1 MDSVHWTV
9 WRCAKGRAFECLRNV
24 FKKQVP
30 VDGRRLDSIRH
41 LQIANVTNGDQL
53 RTILIDGRD
62 SEPLM
67 MLSRDSLVE
76 STVKCA

>member
-1 MDSVHWTV
+1 MF
-9 WRCAKGRAFECLRNV
+9 ANF

-53 RTILIDGRD
+53 RAILIGGRD
-62 SEPLM
+62 SEPMM
-67 MLSRDSLVE
+67 MLSTDSLVE